1 VTKPA
6 APAEAPIPLLTDVLV
21 RVGGTDEAPELRRGI
36 PTKVHSATSVSLMVL
51 MDGTRD
57 HALPDLP
64 GECGRGHPGIRWCSS
79 MTRGSGVGQWRL
91 GGEA

>member
-51 MDGTRD
+51 MTAPETTRSRISRASAGAD
-57 HALPDLP
+57 TP
-64 GECGRGHPGIRWCSS
+64 
-79 MTRGSGVGQWRL
+79 GSGGALR
-91 GGEA
+91 